1 MTQRQPLA
9 VSDTLGPTDAAINEV
24 VAAIGRASS
33 ILAVCHVSPD
43 GDAIGS
49 LLAFGAI
56 AKHLGKPCVLACAD
70 PVPEMLQFLPGV
82 NTIVRRAS
90 GPFDLAVGLDAS
102 DPRRLGDLFARHAQ
116 ADASTLN
123 IDHHITNLRF
133 AAVNWIDLTA
143 AATAEM
149 MFLLADHLQAPLTR
163 ALATSLLTG
172 LVTDTRG
179 FRTNGTSARVLQMAS
194 RLVQAGAPLFQ
205 IMEMTLERRSLAQIH
220 LWGRV
225 LSRARLHG
233 RILWSDVTAADRQ
246 AVGIKENGSD
256 AGLSSFLASALEADV
271 SAIFVER
278 NGKIEVSLRACPG
291 FSVSEA
297 ALALGGGGHPLAA
310 GCNIEGS
317 LADARRLVLAALD
330 NSLAGQGFPQ
340 PFFDE
345 PA

>member
-149 MFLLADHLQAPLTR
+149 M
-163 ALATSLLTG
+163 
-172 LVTDTRG
+172 
-179 FRTNGTSARVLQMAS
+179 
-194 RLVQAGAPLFQ
+194 
-205 IMEMTLERRSLAQIH
+205 
-220 LWGRV
+220 
-225 LSRARLHG
+225 
-233 RILWSDVTAADRQ
+233 
-246 AVGIKENGSD
+246 
-256 AGLSSFLASALEADV
+256 
-271 SAIFVER
+271 
-278 NGKIEVSLRACPG
+278 
-291 FSVSEA
+291 
-297 ALALGGGGHPLAA
+297 
-310 GCNIEGS
+310 
-317 LADARRLVLAALD
+317 
-330 NSLAGQGFPQ
+330 
-340 PFFDE
+340 
-345 PA
+345 